1 MAKEKNDE
9 YSMARNQLRTA
20 MTAIKRLMK
29 HVEGEGE
36 LKAWV
41 QSKLTK
47 AADYMDSVADYMD
60 SNDKVVKEAREL
72 SSDIHTILEA
82 KKPKRSSSPD
92 VQRGV
97 PGGIGTVRQIEQ
109 MRKAFA
115 KQQKQPLP
123 KKPSSKPPRVSAKEQ
138 SRRNLSKALS
148 SNQEHHV
155 ALASHRQILNSNG
168 AELSGH
174 SFDIMMDHSFQQAKA
189 KHEDDK
195 LDYFKKRSQRV
206 DMVASHVI
214 KALKH
219 HSAHGIHEMISL
231 HSGNDAILHGGHRH
245 PMNTP
250 MVRQARSMMHD
261 KLKEE
266 GLHEIAKQY
275 APKKPGIFR
284 RIGQKLGLS
293 EGYSVGEMGTDELV
307 NRYKA
312 MTPGQEKHK
321 KTIET
326 IKRVVE
332 SRSYGKRIPNSR
344 RFPGGVVRRGS
355 TLKKRRHRRLG
366 RDPGPRGL
374 GIERRLNLR
383 KRPLIRGVGRPPR
396 HRSRRI

>member
-1 MAKEKNDE
+1 VVKQEQQQIKTFGKRLQHQGKGKMAKEKNDE

-82 KKPKRSSSPD
+82 KNP
-92 VQRGV
+92 GF
-97 PGGIGTVRQIEQ
+97 PGGPRAVADQLAMGRAV
-109 MRKAFA
+109 AAAA
-115 KQQKQPLP
+115 KQPKKPLP
-123 KKPSSKPPRVSAKEQ
+123 KRPSSKPPRVSAKEQ

-155 ALASHRQILNSNG
+155 DLASHRQILNSNG

-195 LDYFKKRSQRV
+195 LEYFKERSRRV

-214 KALKH
+214 RALKRR
-219 HSAHGIHEMISL
+219 HSAHDIHELLSS
-231 HSGNDAILHGGHRH
+231 HVGNDAILHGGGHRH
-245 PMNTP
+245 PMHTT
-250 MVRQARSMMHD
+250 MVKQARSMMHD
-261 KLKEE
+261 ELKKE

-275 APKKPGIFR
+275 APEKPGIFR

-312 MTPGQEKHK
+312 MTPGQEKDK

-332 SRSYGKRIPNSR
+332 SRRREFRGGYVGPGSTPDEEPKRLGSKPGPKSLGGNPGKRRTI
-344 RFPGGVVRRGS
+344 
-355 TLKKRRHRRLG
+355 RLHIG
-366 RDPGPRGL
+366 
-374 GIERRLNLR
+374 
-383 KRPLIRGVGRPPR
+383 
-396 HRSRRI
+396 

>member
-82 KKPKRSSSPD
+82 KK
-92 VQRGV
+92 QTRGV
-97 PGGIGTVRQIEQ
+97 PRGWKTYDKMKREMEKLVP
-109 MRKAFA
+109 AA
-115 KQQKQPLP
+115 AKQPLP

-189 KHEDDK
+189 KHEDEK
-195 LDYFKKRSQRV
+195 LEYFKERSRSV

-214 KALKH
+214 RALKH
-219 HSAHGIHEMISL
+219 GHSAHGIHEKLS
-231 HSGNDAILHGGHRH
+231 SRVGNDAILHGGGHRH
-245 PMNTP
+245 PMHTT
-250 MVRQARSMMHD
+250 MVKQARSMMHD

-275 APKKPGIFR
+275 APEKPGIFR

-312 MTPGQEKHK
+312 MTPGQEKDK

-332 SRSYGKRIPNSR
+332 SR
-344 RFPGGVVRRGS
+344 RFIGGYVGPGS
-355 TLKKRRHRRLG
+355 TPEEEPSRLGSKPGPSGLGRKRR
-366 RDPGPRGL
+366 PVFGP
-374 GIERRLNLR
+374 
-383 KRPLIRGVGRPPR
+383 GRPPR
-396 HRSRRI
+396 RRSRRI

>member
-82 KKPKRSSSPD
+82 KRSGSPGG
-92 VQRGV
+92 QRGV
-97 PGGIGTVRQIEQ
+97 PGGPQTVFDYNE
-109 MRKAFA
+109 MKKKMEELA
-115 KQQKQPLP
+115 KQPKQPLP

-174 SFDIMMDHSFQQAKA
+174 SFDIMMDHSFRQAKA
-189 KHEDDK
+189 NHEDEK
-195 LDYFKKRSQRV
+195 LEYFKERSRSV

-275 APKKPGIFR
+275 APEKPGIFR

-312 MTPGQEKHK
+312 MTPGQEKDK

-332 SRSYGKRIPNSR
+332 SRSYGVRIPPSEK
-344 RFPGGVVRRGS
+344 FPDGVVRRGS
-355 TLKKRRHRRLG
+355 SPRKKLSELGRRRGPKFGPGKRRTIRLH
-366 RDPGPRGL
+366 
-374 GIERRLNLR
+374 
-383 KRPLIRGVGRPPR
+383 VG
-396 HRSRRI
+396 